1 MNEYAKDLLIC
12 LFGAY
17 FLAEFL
23 LPTSQSADRRERAW
37 SVRLAHALSVALLS
51 YLICGVWAAWQIV
64 LFVLP
69 VHYAIDEANTRFGFG
84 GLKSLLIHQ
93 SMQLTA
99 RVIFCLPQV
108 LPHILSGT
116 IDDLTWVRILGS
128 AFLEAIVIISGAV
141 LTIQAGGVLTKR
153 VVELLSTRTARPL
166 LSGPPLNAEALS
178 DDTDQEGL
186 KGAGQLIGQLER
198 TLIFLLV
205 LSGNASG
212 LGFLIAAKSLLR
224 FGELKDSRHR
234 KATEYI
240 ITGTL
245 ASFAFGLAGA
255 LLTKWALSIVS
266 G

>member
-116 IDDLTWVRILGS
+116 LDDLTWVRILGS

-141 LTIQAGGVLTKR
+141 LTIQAGGVLTKS
-153 VVELLSTRTARPL
+153 VVELLSTRTARP

-212 LGFLIAAKSLLR
+212 LGFLIAAKSLFNSPILR
-224 FGELKDSRHR
+224 HLRTSTRVPTFWGPFSR
-234 KATEYI
+234 
-240 ITGTL
+240 TGL
-245 ASFAFGLAGA
+245 GRRP
-255 LLTKWALSIVS
+255 LSIVS